1 MMLSP
6 SFKLYSFPVPGWR
19 RRPMP
24 FPKVSNLVIS
34 SICVESSLVEG
45 GGINLY
51 SVNLDV
57 FLQVGQGIVLVSM
70 FGMFLTI
77 RMQLQF
83 GHFIFSVSGTIVFV
97 FLVVYYHL
105 ITGIES
111 LNLPHIT
118 GCCSS
123 FVTSFTLVLT

>member
-1 MMLSP
+1 MHSIVLSVCGRQ
-6 SFKLYSFPVPGWR
+6 FIYSF
-19 RRPMP
+19 
-24 FPKVSNLVIS
+24 
-34 SICVESSLVEG
+34 VEIILLAKL
-45 GGINLY
+45 INLY

-97 FLVVYYHL
+97 FIFDY
-105 ITGIES
+105 
-111 LNLPHIT
+111 
-118 GCCSS
+118 
-123 FVTSFTLVLT
+123 